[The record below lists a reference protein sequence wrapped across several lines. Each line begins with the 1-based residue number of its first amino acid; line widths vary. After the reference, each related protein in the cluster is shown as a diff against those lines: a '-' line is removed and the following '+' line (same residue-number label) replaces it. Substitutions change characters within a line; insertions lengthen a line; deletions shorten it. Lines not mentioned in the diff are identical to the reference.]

1 MSSTNARTG
10 GSIWM
15 VNVDRRLFGWHTR
28 NAVGEFEILGF
39 GNDEKDVAVIAVAE
53 FGFDRF
59 SVVVKLPLHFT

>member
-1 MSSTNARTG
+1 
-10 GSIWM
+10 M